1 MMRYSGLYLV
11 EQQPRW
17 VTTNGSHR
25 AHGVGAVPSSTLRL
39 SPSSWSRRGAELDV
53 KVITELMGSAS
64 AMEKEALGIELGTAP
79 LAELADAA
87 SGRYVEYVRVRDGKD
102 RREKGDKPGNLPRPP
117 GYFCAWS
124 SARC

>member
-1 MMRYSGLYLV
+1 MGHNQRF
-11 EQQPRW
+11 P
-17 VTTNGSHR
+17 
-25 AHGVGAVPSSTLRL
+25 
-39 SPSSWSRRGAELDV
+39 PSSWSRRGAELDV

>member
-39 SPSSWSRRGAELDV
+39 SPSSWSRRGAEL
-53 KVITELMGSAS
+53 
-64 AMEKEALGIELGTAP
+64 
-79 LAELADAA
+79 ADAA